1 MFIRIITLVGLLLV
15 SSISQAVENHCG
27 EVQRL
32 RVWAGGSDTYGI
44 WVEYKA
50 NPSQC
55 PGGFYIPHGANN
67 KDYVFSIALAA
78 KMAKESVCIQ
88 VYSHS
93 TDIQNRCRINYI
105 MNP

>member
-1 MFIRIITLVGLLLV
+1 MFLRKIILFVLIMVPTL
-15 SSISQAVENHCG
+15 SQAAENFCG

-32 RVWAGGSDTYGI
+32 RTWATGSDTYGI

-55 PGGFYIPHGANN
+55 PGGFYIPHEGTN

-88 VYSHS
+88 VYSYS
-93 TDIQNRCRINYI
+93 TNIQNRCRINYI